1 MSHEQHQFLI
11 EQLEKFG
18 KYDKNKSDQA
28 TKDDKQFRGLML
40 HLLGEIKT
48 AKETKERAKSAPR
61 ATNSK
66 PSSSSARRSQSAR
79 QPKAKTRIA
88 EPAEEEPP
96 GLEEEP
102 PAVRADDEGTEKNRK
117 QTKHEKEQSIDEEPQ
132 EPHER
137 KVQPARSESSKE
149 RTEDEEGPTGFC
161 QSSGG
166 WQYDHDETWK
176 DQQSWNDQEEYGRV
190 DADPWH
196 ADPWHADPWQR
207 WNPQV
212 KRHDPWLDE
221 ATRWH
226 NNAWYQQW
234 QTVEARP
241 KRPVRLDENQK
252 GKGKG
257 KGTGKGKEC
266 KSTNQKKKPKTD
278 ETKKKEV
285 HFTNFTE
292 MASHKLMGFMCELA
306 KEHGLEDYIEVENG
320 LPVMYTFGQQLS
332 KACVIRCTSELRAKA
347 VINYLRGK
355 GDILFGPVNNQKKI
369 RVISGFDDRSEEHK
383 AADFQMRKLRAA
395 LYEVGVPDTVFFTEW
410 KNWKMFYTPDGN
422 AENRQE
428 VARWCST
435 NWTYIFK
442 GTIMATSAMWREVK
456 QNWLE
461 LIETRREE
469 ERDFVEESEEEAR
482 RSGTDGEGTSGG
494 DVEARAFFQRW
505 V

>member
-1 MSHEQHQFLI
+1 
-11 EQLEKFG
+11 
-18 KYDKNKSDQA
+18 
-28 TKDDKQFRGLML
+28 
-40 HLLGEIKT
+40 
-48 AKETKERAKSAPR
+48 
-61 ATNSK
+61 
-66 PSSSSARRSQSAR
+66 
-79 QPKAKTRIA
+79 
-88 EPAEEEPP
+88 
-96 GLEEEP
+96 
-102 PAVRADDEGTEKNRK
+102 
-117 QTKHEKEQSIDEEPQ
+117 
-132 EPHER
+132 
-137 KVQPARSESSKE
+137 
-149 RTEDEEGPTGFC
+149 
-161 QSSGG
+161 
-166 WQYDHDETWK
+166 
-176 DQQSWNDQEEYGRV
+176 
-190 DADPWH
+190 
-196 ADPWHADPWQR
+196 
-207 WNPQV
+207 
-212 KRHDPWLDE
+212 
-221 ATRWH
+221 
-226 NNAWYQQW
+226 
-234 QTVEARP
+234 
-241 KRPVRLDENQK
+241 
-252 GKGKG
+252 
-257 KGTGKGKEC
+257 
-266 KSTNQKKKPKTD
+266 
-278 ETKKKEV
+278 
-285 HFTNFTE
+285 
-292 MASHKLMGFMCELA
+292 MASHKLMAFMCELA

-332 KACVIRCTSELRAKA
+332 KACVIRCTSELKAKV

-442 GTIMATSAMWREVK
+442 GTIMAKSAMWREVK